1 MKLEGKV
8 ALVTGG
14 GTGIGEAIAR
24 GFVASGARVCITGR
38 RPEMLDRVAR
48 SLPVDAV
55 VTCAGDVANAEDA
68 QRMVCAALKF
78 NGKLDVLVNNAGMGI
93 PGNLIDLSMDDWQRT
108 LDVNLTGPFL
118 LMKASLPHMIK
129 AGRGSIIN
137 ISSLAGLRGAP
148 GTPAYAAAKAGL
160 NMLSQQVAVEYGP
173 ARIRCNVVCPGAIR
187 TPQMDEVMERF
198 TGALDIENPGV
209 EDVYTAFS
217 INTPL
222 RRVGNPDEITGVC
235 NFLASDDSSFV
246 TGAVIAV
253 DGGTAVVDANG
264 LALFNAMTR

>member
-1 MKLEGKV
+1 MSLEGKV

-14 GTGIGEAIAR
+14 GTGIGAAIAR

-48 SLPVDAV
+48 SLPENAV
-55 VTCAGDVANAEDA
+55 VTCAGDVADAEDA
-68 QRMVCAALKF
+68 QRMVCAALQF
-78 NGKLDVLVNNAGMGI
+78 NGKLDVLVNNAAIGI
-93 PGNLIDLSMDDWQRT
+93 PGSLVDLSLEDWQSM

-118 LMKASLPHMIK
+118 LMKAALPHMIK
-129 AGRGSIIN
+129 AGKGSIIN

-173 ARIRCNVVCPGAIR
+173 ARIRCNVVCPGAVR
-187 TPQMDEVMERF
+187 TPQMDEMMEGF
-198 TGALDIENPGV
+198 KDALDMENPDI

-217 INTPL
+217 ANTPL
-222 RRVGNPDEITGVC
+222 RRVGNPEEITGIC
-235 NFLASDDSSFV
+235 IFLASDDSSFV

-253 DGGTAVVDANG
+253 DGGTAVIDANG
-264 LALFNAMTR
+264 LALFNATRA